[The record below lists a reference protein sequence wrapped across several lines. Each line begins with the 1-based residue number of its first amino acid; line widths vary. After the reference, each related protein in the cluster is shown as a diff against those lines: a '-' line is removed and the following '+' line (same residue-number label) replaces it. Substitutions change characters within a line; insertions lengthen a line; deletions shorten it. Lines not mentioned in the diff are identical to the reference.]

1 MPLIHWISCTGAP
14 ERNVSMSSTV
24 LDKIVE
30 SKRMPVLFVGSGISK
45 RYLYRYPDW
54 NELLLLSFQKFND
67 DPFQFQKYKDQ
78 FSRQGLTDFEVNT
91 KLASIIEDQ
100 FNSAFYD
107 RKIKL
112 DRVKNP
118 NWVQRG
124 ISPYKMFLAKFF
136 KKMTLYH
143 SAKTDDEIVKF
154 KALKNK
160 ISAVITTNYD
170 LFLEKYIFST
180 DFKVFVHQNEL
191 FSSDSYNI
199 AEIYKIHGSVTDANS
214 IVITDSDYTHFSESR
229 KLIIAKMLTLFAE
242 SPIIFLGY
250 SFTDENVQLIISEF
264 LGCLTSNE
272 LEHIDE
278 HFVFISYKKNEDTLR
293 EIKRTITTKNG
304 VEIPITEIQT
314 DNYSLVYDI
323 LNRITPGISPVR
335 IRETRK
341 IVKTIVDQSVSSKD
355 ASSVI
360 VGLDDLSNLDLA
372 NKPLAIAIGYRES
385 ILNKYGYGLLQEDA
399 IFEDILLDN
408 KHFDA
413 NNMCMDRFK
422 SLGYTRLLPVF
433 KYAVSATVDIT
444 TNEKLVIYMNA
455 HNTRDKIIPTN
466 IKKQIKSVP
475 QISDWDQL
483 LSEIDTVA
491 EVNKKAGI
499 LLKNIDNYSADQ
511 IRNICISL
519 FQYDRDAS
527 MHSTHFKRC
536 VMCLDLLEHPLP
548 ITE

>member
-1 MPLIHWISCTGAP
+1 MTT
-14 ERNVSMSSTV
+14 TV

-30 SKRMPVLFVGSGISK
+30 SKRMPVLFIGSGISK

-54 NELLLLSFQKFND
+54 NELLALSFNKISD
-67 DPFQFQKYKDQ
+67 DPFQFQKHKDQ
-78 FSRQGLTDFEVNT
+78 LIRQDLTDFEINT
-91 KLASIIEDQ
+91 RLATIIEDQ
-100 FNSAFYD
+100 FNAAFYD

-118 NWVQRG
+118 SWVQRG
-124 ISPYKMFLAKFF
+124 ISPYKMFLSKYF

-143 SAKTDDEIVKF
+143 SAKTDAEIVKF

-170 LFLEKYIFST
+170 LFLEQYIFST

-199 AEIYKIHGSVTDANS
+199 AEIYKIHGCVTDANS
-214 IVITDSDYTHFSESR
+214 IVITDSDYNRFSESR

-278 HFVFISYKKNEDTLR
+278 HFVFISFKKNEENLK

-304 VEIPITEIQT
+304 TEIPITEIQT
-314 DNYSLVYDI
+314 DNYALVYDT
-323 LNRITPGISPVR
+323 LNRITPGISPIR

-341 IVKTIVDQSVSSKD
+341 IVKTIVDQSVSSQD

-360 VGLDDLSNLDLA
+360 VGLDDLSKLDFS

-385 ILNKYGYGLLQEDA
+385 ILNKYGYGLLAEDV

-408 KHFDA
+408 KHFDS

-422 SLGYTRLLPVF
+422 SIAYTRLLPVF
-433 KYAVSATVDIT
+433 KYASSATVDIT
-444 TNEKLVIYMNA
+444 ANNKLAVYLCA
-455 HNTRDKIIPTN
+455 HDTMDKIIPSN
-466 IKKQIKSVP
+466 IKKQIKAVP
-475 QISDWDQL
+475 TITDYNQL
-483 LSEIDTVA
+483 LSEIETVA

-499 LLKNIDNYSADQ
+499 LLKNIDKFSAAQ
-511 IRNICISL
+511 IRSICINL
-519 FQYDRDAS
+519 FQYDRTAS

-536 VMCLDLLEHPLP
+536 VMCLDLLEHPIP
-548 ITE
+548 AVK

>member
-1 MPLIHWISCTGAP
+1 
-14 ERNVSMSSTV
+14 MSKTV

-30 SKRMPVLFVGSGISK
+30 SKRMPVLFIGSGISK

-54 NELLLLSFQKFND
+54 NELLALSFRKING

-78 FSRQGLTDFEVNT
+78 FVRQGLSDFEVNT
-91 KLASIIEDQ
+91 KLAAVIENQ
-100 FNSAFYD
+100 FNEAFFD
-107 RKIKL
+107 RRIKL

-124 ISPYKMFLAKFF
+124 ISPYKMFLSKFF
-136 KKMTLYH
+136 KNMTIYH
-143 SAKTDDEIVKF
+143 SEKIDNEISKF
-154 KALKNK
+154 RAMKNK

-199 AEIYKIHGSVTDANS
+199 AEIYKIHGSVSDANS
-214 IVITDSDYTHFSESR
+214 IVITDADYSHFTESR

-264 LGCLTSNE
+264 LGCLTSKE

-278 HFVFISYKKNEDTLR
+278 HFVFISYKKHEDDLK
-293 EIKRTITTKNG
+293 EIRRTITTKNG
-304 VEIPITEIQT
+304 VDIPITEIQT
-314 DNYSLVYDI
+314 DNYSRVYDI

-341 IVKTIVDQSVSSKD
+341 IVKTIVDQSVASMD
-355 ASSVI
+355 ASSII
-360 VGLDDLSNLDLA
+360 VGLDDLSNVNLS

-385 ILNKYGYGLLQEDA
+385 ILNKYGYGLLADDI

-408 KHFDA
+408 KRFDP
-413 NNMCMDRFK
+413 NSMCLERFK
-422 SLGYTRLLPVF
+422 SIPYNRLLPVF
-433 KYAVSATVDIT
+433 KYASSATEDISV
-444 TNEKLVIYMNA
+444 NEKLCLYIA
-455 HNTRDKIIPTN
+455 LHDTKDKLIPSN
-466 IKKQIKSVP
+466 IKKQVNSVP
-475 QISDWDQL
+475 VINDYDQL
-483 LSEIDTVA
+483 TTEINDIPD
-491 EVNKKAGI
+491 VNKKAGL
-499 LLKNIDNYSADQ
+499 LLKNLDFFNIDQ
-511 IRNICISL
+511 IRSICIQL
-519 FQYDRDAS
+519 FQYDRTAS
-527 MHSTHFKRC
+527 MRSTHFKRC
-536 VMCLDLLEHPLP
+536 VMYIDLLEHPIP
-548 ITE
+548 

>member
-1 MPLIHWISCTGAP
+1 MEKTIMDTPK
-14 ERNVSMSSTV
+14 NV

-30 SKRMPVLFVGSGISK
+30 SKRMPVLFIGSGISK
-45 RYLYRYPDW
+45 RYLYKYPDW
-54 NELLLLSFQKFND
+54 NELLSLSFHKIDND
-67 DPFQFQKYKDQ
+67 PYQFQKHKDQ
-78 FSRQGLTDFEVNT
+78 LVRQGLTDFEVNT
-91 KLASIIEDQ
+91 RLATIIEDQ
-100 FNSAFYD
+100 FNAAFYD

-118 NWVQRG
+118 SWVQRG
-124 ISPYKMFLAKFF
+124 ISPYKMFLAKYF
-136 KKMTLYH
+136 KKMNLYH
-143 SAKTDDEIVKF
+143 SPKTDDEIVRF

-170 LFLEKYIFST
+170 LFLEEYIFST
-180 DFKVFVHQNEL
+180 DFKVFVQQNEL

-214 IVITDSDYTHFSESR
+214 IVITDSDYKNFSESR

-264 LGCLTSNE
+264 LGCLTANE

-278 HFVFISYKKNEDTLR
+278 HFVFISRKKNEETLL

-314 DNYSLVYDI
+314 DNHSLVYDI
-323 LNRITPGISPVR
+323 LNRITPGISPIR

-341 IVKTIVDQSVSSKD
+341 IVKTIVDQSASSQD

-360 VGLDDLSNLDLA
+360 VGLDDLSNIDLT

-385 ILNKYGYGLLQEDA
+385 ILNKYGYGLLQEDV

-413 NNMCMDRFK
+413 NNMCMNRFK

-433 KYAVSATVDIT
+433 KYAVAATVGIT
-444 TNEKLVIYMNA
+444 TNEKLTIYMNA
-455 HNTRDKIIPTN
+455 HDTRDKIIPSN

-475 QISDWDQL
+475 QISDYNEL
-483 LSEIDTVA
+483 LTEINTVA

-499 LLKNIDNYSADQ
+499 LLKNIDSFSADQ
-511 IRNICISL
+511 IRSICISL

-536 VMCLDLLEHPLP
+536 VMCLDLLEHPLS
-548 ITE
+548 IEE

>member
-1 MPLIHWISCTGAP
+1 MEKTIMDTPK
-14 ERNVSMSSTV
+14 NV

-30 SKRMPVLFVGSGISK
+30 SKRMPVLFIGSGISK
-45 RYLYRYPDW
+45 RYLYKYPDW
-54 NELLLLSFQKFND
+54 NELLSLSFHKIDND
-67 DPFQFQKYKDQ
+67 PYQFQKYKDQ
-78 FSRQGLTDFEVNT
+78 LVRQGLTDFEVNT
-91 KLASIIEDQ
+91 RLATIIEDQ
-100 FNSAFYD
+100 FNAAFYD

-118 NWVQRG
+118 SWVQRG
-124 ISPYKMFLAKFF
+124 ISPYKMFLAKYF
-136 KKMTLYH
+136 KKMNLYH
-143 SAKTDDEIVKF
+143 SPKTDDEIVRF

-170 LFLEKYIFST
+170 LFLEEYIFST

-214 IVITDSDYTHFSESR
+214 IVITDSDYKNFSESR

-264 LGCLTSNE
+264 LGCLTANE

-278 HFVFISYKKNEDTLR
+278 HFVFISRKKNEETLL

-323 LNRITPGISPVR
+323 LNRITPGISPIR

-341 IVKTIVDQSVSSKD
+341 IVKTIVDQSASSQD

-360 VGLDDLSNLDLA
+360 VGLDDLSNIDLT

-385 ILNKYGYGLLQEDA
+385 ILNKYGYGLLQEDV

-413 NNMCMDRFK
+413 NNMCMNRFK

-433 KYAVSATVDIT
+433 KYAVAATVDIT
-444 TNEKLVIYMNA
+444 TNEKLTIYMNA
-455 HNTRDKIIPTN
+455 HDTRDKIIPSN

-475 QISDWDQL
+475 QISDYNEL
-483 LSEIDTVA
+483 LTEINTVA

-499 LLKNIDNYSADQ
+499 LLKNIDSFSADQ
-511 IRNICISL
+511 IRSICISL

-536 VMCLDLLEHPLP
+536 VMCLDLLEHPLS
-548 ITE
+548 IEE

>member
-1 MPLIHWISCTGAP
+1 MEKTIMDTPK
-14 ERNVSMSSTV
+14 NV

-30 SKRMPVLFVGSGISK
+30 SKRMPVLFIGSGISK
-45 RYLYRYPDW
+45 RYLYKYPDW
-54 NELLLLSFQKFND
+54 NELLSLSFHKIDND
-67 DPFQFQKYKDQ
+67 PYQFQKYKDQ
-78 FSRQGLTDFEVNT
+78 LVRQGLTDFEVNT
-91 KLASIIEDQ
+91 RLATIIEDQ
-100 FNSAFYD
+100 FNAAFYD

-118 NWVQRG
+118 SWVQRG
-124 ISPYKMFLAKFF
+124 ISPYKMFLAKYF
-136 KKMTLYH
+136 KKMNLYH
-143 SAKTDDEIVKF
+143 SPKTDDEIVRF

-170 LFLEKYIFST
+170 LFLEEYIFST

-214 IVITDSDYTHFSESR
+214 IVITDSDYKNFSESR

-264 LGCLTSNE
+264 LGCLTANE

-278 HFVFISYKKNEDTLR
+278 HFVFISRKKNEETLL

-304 VEIPITEIQT
+304 IEIPITEIQT

-323 LNRITPGISPVR
+323 LNRITPGISPIR

-341 IVKTIVDQSVSSKD
+341 IVKTIVDQSASSQD

-360 VGLDDLSNLDLA
+360 VGLDDLSNIDLT

-385 ILNKYGYGLLQEDA
+385 ILNKYGYGLLQEDV

-413 NNMCMDRFK
+413 NNMCMNRFK

-433 KYAVSATVDIT
+433 KYAVAATVDIT
-444 TNEKLVIYMNA
+444 TNEKLTIYMNA
-455 HNTRDKIIPTN
+455 HDTRDKIIPSN

-475 QISDWDQL
+475 QISDYNEL
-483 LSEIDTVA
+483 LTEINTVA

-499 LLKNIDNYSADQ
+499 LLKNIDSFSADQ
-511 IRNICISL
+511 IRSICISL

-536 VMCLDLLEHPLP
+536 VMCLDLLEHPLS
-548 ITE
+548 IEE

>member
-1 MPLIHWISCTGAP
+1 MDTPK
-14 ERNVSMSSTV
+14 NV

-30 SKRMPVLFVGSGISK
+30 SKRMPVLFIGSGISK
-45 RYLYRYPDW
+45 RYLYKYPDW
-54 NELLLLSFQKFND
+54 SELLSLSFRKIDN

-78 FSRQGLTDFEVNT
+78 LVRQGLTDFEVNT
-91 KLASIIEDQ
+91 RLATIIEDQ
-100 FNSAFYD
+100 FNAAFYD

-118 NWVQRG
+118 GWVQRG
-124 ISPYKMFLAKFF
+124 VSPYKMFLSKYF

-143 SAKTDDEIVKF
+143 SHKTNDEIIRF
-154 KALKNK
+154 RALKNK
-160 ISAVITTNYD
+160 ISAVITTNFD
-170 LFLEKYIFST
+170 LFLEEYIFST

-214 IVITDSDYTHFSESR
+214 IVITESDYNHFSESR

-264 LGCLTSNE
+264 LGCLTATE

-278 HFVFISYKKNEDTLR
+278 HFVFISYKKHEETLR

-341 IVKTIVDQSVSSKD
+341 IVKTIVDQSVSSQD

-360 VGLDDLSNLDLA
+360 VGLDDLSNIDLT

-385 ILNKYGYGLLQEDA
+385 ILNKYGYGLLQTDV

-422 SLGYTRLLPVF
+422 SLACTLLLPVF

-444 TNEKLVIYMNA
+444 TNEKLTIYMNA
-455 HNTRDKIIPTN
+455 HDTRDKIIPSN

-475 QISDWDQL
+475 QISDYNEL
-483 LSEIDTVA
+483 LAEINTVA

-499 LLKNIDNYSADQ
+499 LLKNIDNFSAAQ
-511 IRNICISL
+511 IRSICINL

-536 VMCLDLLEHPLP
+536 VMCLDLLENPF
-548 ITE
+548 TGVE

>member
-1 MPLIHWISCTGAP
+1 
-14 ERNVSMSSTV
+14 MSSTV

-30 SKRMPVLFVGSGISK
+30 SKRMPVLFIGSGISK
-45 RYLYRYPDW
+45 RYLYKYPDW
-54 NELLLLSFQKFND
+54 NELLAISFNKIDN
-67 DPFQFQKYKDQ
+67 DPFQFQKHKDQ
-78 FSRQGLTDFEVNT
+78 LVRQGLTDFEVNT
-91 KLASIIEDQ
+91 NLATIIENQ
-100 FNSAFYD
+100 FNAAFYD

-118 NWVQRG
+118 HWVQRG
-124 ISPYKMFLAKFF
+124 ISPYKMFLSKYF
-136 KKMTLYH
+136 KNMTLYH
-143 SAKTDDEIVKF
+143 SPKTDEEIIKF

-170 LFLEKYIFST
+170 LFLEEYIFST

-214 IVITDSDYTHFSESR
+214 IVITESDYNHFSESR

-250 SFTDENVQLIISEF
+250 SFTDENVQL
-264 LGCLTSNE
+264 
-272 LEHIDE
+272 
-278 HFVFISYKKNEDTLR
+278 
-293 EIKRTITTKNG
+293 
-304 VEIPITEIQT
+304 TEIQT

-323 LNRITPGISPVR
+323 LNQITPGISPVR

-341 IVKTIVDQSVSSKD
+341 IVKTIVDQSVSSQD

-360 VGLDDLSNLDLA
+360 VGLDNLSNMDLT

-385 ILNKYGYGLLQEDA
+385 ILNKYGYGLLGEDA
-399 IFEDILLDN
+399 IFEDILMDN

-422 SLGYTRLLPVF
+422 SIACNRLLPVF
-433 KYAVSATVDIT
+433 KYAVSSTVDIA

-455 HNTRDKIIPTN
+455 HNTKDKIIPSN

-475 QISDWDQL
+475 QIANYDQL

-499 LLKNIDNYSADQ
+499 LLKNIDSFSIDQ
-511 IRNICISL
+511 IRRICISL
-519 FQYDRDAS
+519 FQYDKDAS

-536 VMCLDLLEHPLP
+536 VMCLDLLENSLP
-548 ITE
+548 TIE

>member
-1 MPLIHWISCTGAP
+1 MF
-14 ERNVSMSSTV
+14 STV

-30 SKRMPVLFVGSGISK
+30 SKKMPVLFIGSGISK

-54 NELLLLSFQKFND
+54 NELLTLSFHKISD

-78 FSRQGLTDFEVNT
+78 LIRQNLTEFEVNT
-91 KLASIIEDQ
+91 KLATIIEDQ
-100 FNSAFYD
+100 FNAAFYD

-124 ISPYKMFLAKFF
+124 ISPYKMFLSKYF

-143 SAKTDDEIVKF
+143 SAKTDAEIVKF
-154 KALKNK
+154 QALRNK

-170 LFLEKYIFST
+170 LFLEQYIFST

-199 AEIYKIHGSVTDANS
+199 AEIYKIHGCATDANS
-214 IVITDSDYTHFSESR
+214 IVITDSDYTHFAESR

-242 SPIIFLGY
+242 SPIVFLGY

-264 LGCLTSNE
+264 LGCLTANE

-278 HFVFISYKKNEDTLR
+278 HFVFISYKKNEEKLK

-314 DNYSLVYDI
+314 DNYSLVYDT
-323 LNRITPGISPVR
+323 LNHITPGISPVR

-341 IVKTIVDQSVSSKD
+341 IVKTIVDQSVSSQD
-355 ASSVI
+355 ASSII
-360 VGLDDLSNLDLA
+360 VGLDDLSKIDLS
-372 NKPLAIAIGYRES
+372 NKPLAIAIGYREN
-385 ILNKYGYGLLQEDA
+385 ILNKYGYGLLEEDV
-399 IFEDILLDN
+399 IFEDILLNN
-408 KHFDA
+408 KHFDS

-422 SLGYTRLLPVF
+422 SIAYNRLLPVF
-433 KYAVSATVDIT
+433 KYVTSATVDIT
-444 TNEKLVIYMNA
+444 TNEKLLIYIST
-455 HNTRDKIIPTN
+455 HDTRDKIIPSN

-475 QISDWDQL
+475 IISDYDRLQ
-483 LSEIDTVA
+483 SEIETVA

-499 LLKNIDNYSADQ
+499 LLKNIDNFSADQ
-511 IRNICISL
+511 IRSICIKF
-519 FQYDRDAS
+519 FQYDRTAS
-527 MHSTHFKRC
+527 MRSTHFKRC
-536 VMCLDLLEHPLP
+536 VMCLDLLEHPIP
-548 ITE
+548 SVE